1 MVTLKNNVLI
11 HPFFQILKNRLNL
24 MKKERKKVQEIE
36 KEDHVVEKEA
46 RVGNVPGAE
55 KGIEGIF

>member
-1 MVTLKNNVLI
+1 
-11 HPFFQILKNRLNL
+11 

-46 RVGNVPGAE
+46 RVGNAPGAE
-55 KGIEGIF
+55 KGIEGNSGYETINRTCNYC